1 MANIFNSFENLDFN
15 NLLDEEM
22 WGGSLFEILCSSR
35 AFSLSGTPVALRSS
49 RQLIAASGNITLS
62 GTGVILRCTR
72 KIASS
77 SRQFVLS
84 GTAIPFIRTRKLVV
98 SSGHV
103 TLLGSPVGVPATRK
117 ITNVSGFFTLA
128 GSGIGL
134 SAQRKIN
141 ADHGVFNLLGSEIQL
156 MVVDYPFY
164 IDSGALVVQGHSMNL
179 LAGKKLVVG
188 TGAFYT
194 SGLWIDLRPPFYPP
208 FRPLDTL
215 GNARSFGNI
224 PAQDRGFSSSDT
236 KRAFGIDSSP
246 SRSFED
252 NINVGRY

>member
-22 WGGSLFEILCSSR
+22 WGGSLSEILCSSR

-49 RQLIAASGNITLS
+49 RQLVAASGNITLS
-62 GTGVILRCTR
+62 GTGVTLRCTR

-84 GTAIPFIRTRKLVV
+84 GTATSLKTTRKLVA

-103 TLLGSPVGVPATRK
+103 TLLGSPVSVLATRK
-117 ITNVSGFFTLA
+117 ITNVSGAFTLV

-141 ADHGVFNLLGSEIQL
+141 TDHGVFNLLGSEVL
-156 MVVDYPFY
+156 LP
-164 IDSGALVVQGHSMNL
+164 LVEYMFSIVGGNIEMQGHSVAL
-179 LAGKKLVVG
+179 LTARRLMAESQPVSLLIPV
-188 TGAFYT
+188 
-194 SGLWIDLRPPFYPP
+194 YPP
-208 FRPLDTL
+208 FRPLTEEELRTFGIDAESMRDFITPIEL
-215 GNARSFGNI
+215 LPRLPEVSSDVPARSFDNNI
-224 PAQDRGFSSSDT
+224 HS
-236 KRAFGIDSSP
+236 
-246 SRSFED
+246 
-252 NINVGRY
+252 GRY